1 MLPLAKT
8 LNYLMPKRRD
18 HPSSCPVYFFLN
30 MEANQEKGF
39 QVYCSFNCP
48 VTLSWPAS
56 RAPQRTEKQG
66 PEHTKDAKKARSS
79 DITKF
84 QCKPQ
89 CLFVTTL
96 NIRVV
101 QTHNTHSLLM
111 LGRDLILSA
120 NRTWVRRWA
129 SHSQPSAHPSSGL
142 GMR

>member
-48 VTLSWPAS
+48 VTLSRQAS
-56 RAPQRTEKQG
+56 RALQRIEKQG

-79 DITKF
+79 DTTKF
-84 QCKPQ
+84 QCKPLY
-89 CLFVTTL
+89 LFITTL

-101 QTHNTHSLLM
+101 
-111 LGRDLILSA
+111 
-120 NRTWVRRWA
+120 
-129 SHSQPSAHPSSGL
+129 
-142 GMR
+142 